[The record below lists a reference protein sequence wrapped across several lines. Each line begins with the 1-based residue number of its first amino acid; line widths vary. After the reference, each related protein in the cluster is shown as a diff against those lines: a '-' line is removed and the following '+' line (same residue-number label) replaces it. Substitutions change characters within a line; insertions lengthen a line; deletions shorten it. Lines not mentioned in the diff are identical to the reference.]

1 MSTKVKLRL
10 TQGAGFVASVAPL
23 AVTVGINWDHYVATD
38 KSPVGLTVGGL
49 MLAFLIAMQMLGQA
63 RKVFGN
69 GIVVSGFIFVLVCC
83 LEPILMEAKLLSG
96 MMLAGQGIN
105 VLAFQPVIRK
115 LKTQAA
121 NEETAKVT
129 TESMTAA
136 LEKFS
141 GRV

>member
-23 AVTVGINWDHYVATD
+23 ATAVGINWDHYIQTD
-38 KSPVGLTVGGL
+38 KSPIGLTIGGIL
-49 MLAFLIAMQMLGQA
+49 LVFLIAVQALGQA

-69 GIVVSGFIFVLVCC
+69 GIVVSGFIFVLVCL
-83 LEPILMEAKLLSG
+83 LEPILMEAKLLTG
-96 MMLAGQGIN
+96 MMLAGQGVNTI
-105 VLAFQPVIRK
+105 VFQPIVGKIK
-115 LKTQAA
+115 AQAQT
-121 NEETAKVT
+121 ETTAKVT
-129 TESMTAA
+129 AESLTAA